1 MADLAASPEIPPQG
15 PQSAPEARPSGP
27 GYRVPRSP
35 RTRAAALVALL
46 LLVGSGVL
54 LYDAASSWAGHRPG
68 SWRGWL
74 AGQLDTRQLS
84 TGWVLGGAAVVLL
97 FGGWLLVLAVASGG
111 RRWLVLRHAPG
122 AVIDR
127 KGVAALLQ
135 TRALAL
141 PMVAHA
147 RVRAGRRRHRVTVH
161 GSADLAAAQQELAAE
176 LARIGL
182 LTEPTLRV
190 RGRPVKHRPPV
201 H

>member
-1 MADLAASPEIPPQG
+1 
-15 PQSAPEARPSGP
+15 
-27 GYRVPRSP
+27 VPRSP

-46 LLVGSGVL
+46 LLAGSAVL
-54 LYDAASSWAGHRPG
+54 LYDAASSWGGHRPG
-68 SWRGWL
+68 SWRSWL
-74 AGQLDTRQLS
+74 AGQLATRQLN

-97 FGGWLLVLAVASGG
+97 LGGWLLVLAVASGG

-122 AVIDR
+122 VVIDR

-135 TRALAL
+135 TRALEL

-147 RVRAGRRRHRVTVH
+147 RVRAGRRCHRVTVH
-161 GSADLAAAQQELAAE
+161 GSADLAAARTELAAE

-182 LTEPTLRV
+182 LKEPKLRV
-190 RGRPVKHRPPV
+190 HGRPAKHRPPV